1 MISLRIKTDA
11 IEELNAKAAKLGKE
25 ADVSMVGARGAGNL
39 VRNHL
44 FALDAERPNAM
55 GGTRTH
61 FYSSAA
67 KSVTEPVQAG
77 AGAKFTITK
86 TGLAQRWLGG
96 VITAGQGESR
106 YSGKATQYLSIPARA
121 ETYGKAPGEFNDLEF
136 VPLRGG
142 RGMLVQAL
150 QTVFRFG
157 RKLKN
162 GIRDYTTQTVGGL
175 VMFWLVKEVDQKAD
189 PTVMPTEAD
198 IAEAARYEMNDYLS
212 NTLAST

>member
-11 IEELNAKAAKLGKE
+11 LDELNAKAAKLGKE
-25 ADVSMVGARGAGNL
+25 AEVSMVGARGAGNL

-44 FALDAERPNAM
+44 FALDAERPNAL

-61 FYSSAA
+61 FYASAA

-96 VITAGQGESR
+96 VIKAGQGESSA
-106 YSGKATQYLSIPARA
+106 SGKATQYLAIPARA
-121 ETYGKAPGEFNDLEF
+121 EAYGKAPGEFNDLEF
-136 VPLRGG
+136 VKLKGG
-142 RGMLVQAL
+142 RGMLVQTL
-150 QTVFRFG
+150 QTQLKFG
-157 RKLKN
+157 RKNKA
-162 GIRDYTTQTVGGL
+162 GVRKVSGTTVGGL
-175 VMFWLVKEVDQKAD
+175 VMFWLVKEVNQKPD
-189 PTVMPTEAD
+189 PTVMPTEAE